1 MGKAVAS
8 GSRSGHKCESGMEDE
23 LQHNRIKVVRSE
35 HRRSAV
41 QENFKLQPGG
51 FSEGEF
57 PSERS

>member
-8 GSRSGHKCESGMEDE
+8 GSRSGLECESGME
-23 LQHNRIKVVRSE
+23 
-35 HRRSAV
+35 
-41 QENFKLQPGG
+41 ENVKLQPGG